1 MSHYNASYFSI
12 LGSFSIISLFSIL
25 LNEINRSLQ
34 RFSTAI
40 IFSIFL
46 LSIVELFPLRDFPY
60 IVSINYQE
68 INIIRNVNGTILNVP
83 IGYSKAMYLQTIHN
97 RKIVDGYIS
106 RIPLNDLSKITSF
119 FSKLNT
125 SDCKNFIQILKNNE
139 INYVITYNK
148 GWTFQNDLR
157 DLNYLPFFQTLECLN
172 KENNKERI
180 SESVTL
186 YSLS

>member
-1 MSHYNASYFSI
+1 
-12 LGSFSIISLFSIL
+12 
-25 LNEINRSLQ
+25 
-34 RFSTAI
+34 
-40 IFSIFL
+40 
-46 LSIVELFPLRDFPY
+46 
-60 IVSINYQE
+60 
-68 INIIRNVNGTILNVP
+68 
-83 IGYSKAMYLQTIHN
+83 MYLQTIHN

-139 INYVITYNK
+139 INYVITYNE

-157 DLNYLPFFQTLECLN
+157 DLNYLPFFSDSRCLN

-180 SESVTL
+180 SESITL